1 MSRFTRYATTSQSL
15 SLAAM
20 EEASRRGLREADLQ
34 DLFLAL
40 TLSGQSAGRVLRDL
54 GITIDAG
61 RTAVEEYQ
69 KEQIASLGINASL
82 PPAGDIVLP
91 KAGGYELSKRA
102 RDLIGR
108 AGDKGRTADAAAV
121 LRELLDEP
129 SGVVTDL
136 LEQLNTTPAMVI
148 AALDTP
154 STPPV
159 QNKGTRSRRRGECTV
174 GNESF
179 VPAPINDVWG
189 LLSDPERIPE
199 WDPMAGTVEPTLD
212 ETVSSPATAENHG
225 SSGEAAKA
233 GAAWT
238 IYASMTYPDGK
249 PLKVHEKFRRRT
261 LKVLHMTSPSR
272 ISWFLTYPDSITNP
286 PMTRTFELAPAT
298 GGTHLTITMTWAQRQ
313 GWQRLLGP
321 VLLPLRRFLT
331 WIMVTQIRDT
341 ISRAFR

>member
-20 EEASRRGLREADLQ
+20 EEASRRGLREAGLQ

-40 TLSGQSAGRVLRDL
+40 TLSDQSAGRVLRDL

-91 KAGGYELSKRA
+91 KTGGYELSKRA
-102 RDLIGR
+102 RVLIGR
-108 AGDKGRTADAAAV
+108 AGEKGRTADATAV
-121 LRELLDEP
+121 LRVLLDEP

-136 LEQLNTTPAMVI
+136 LERLNTTPAMVI
-148 AALDTP
+148 AGLDHA
-154 STPPV
+154 STATT
-159 QNKGTRSRRRGECTV
+159 QNSKIRSRRRGECTV
-174 GNESF
+174 VNESF
-179 VPAPINDVWG
+179 VPASINEVWA
-189 LLSDPERIPE
+189 LLSEPERIPE
-199 WDPMAGTVEPTLD
+199 WDPMAGTVETTID
-212 ETVSSPATAENHG
+212 ETASSPTTMENHKP
-225 SSGEAAKA
+225 SGEKVQV

-238 IYASMTYPDGK
+238 VHASTTYPDGK
-249 PLKVHEKFRRRT
+249 PLRVQEKLRRRT
-261 LKVLHMTSPSR
+261 LEVLHITPPSR
-272 ISWFLTYPDSITNP
+272 ISWYLTYPDAITNP
-286 PMTRTFELAPAT
+286 PMTRTFDLAPTT

-313 GWQRLLGP
+313 GWQRLLRP
-321 VLLPLRRFLT
+321 VLLPPRRFLT
-331 WIMVTQIRDT
+331 WIMVNQTRDT

>member
-1 MSRFTRYATTSQSL
+1 MSKFTQYAATSQSL
-15 SLAAM
+15 ALTAM

-40 TLSGQSAGRVLRDL
+40 TLNDQHAGQVLRDL

-69 KEQIASLGINASL
+69 KEQIASLGITASL
-82 PPAGDIVLP
+82 PPAGEIVLP
-91 KAGGYELSKRA
+91 KTGGYELSKRA

-108 AGDKGRTADAAAV
+108 AGERGRTADAAAV

-129 SGVVTDL
+129 SGVMTDL
-136 LEQLNTTPAMVI
+136 LERLNTTPALVI
-148 AALDTP
+148 AGLDHASTTP
-154 STPPV
+154 S
-159 QNKGTRSRRRGECTV
+159 QEMGTRSRRRGECTV
-174 GNESF
+174 VNESF
-179 VPAPINDVWG
+179 VPAPIDEVWA

-199 WDPMAGTVEPTLD
+199 WDPMAGTVETTIG
-212 ETVSSPATAENHG
+212 ETAYSPATVENYEP
-225 SSGEAAKA
+225 SGEEVQV
-233 GAAWT
+233 GTAWT
-238 IYASMTYPDGK
+238 VHAPMTYPDGK

-261 LKVLHMTSPSR
+261 LQVLHATPRSR
-272 ISWFLTYPDSITNP
+272 ISWFLTYPDAITNP
-286 PMTRTFELAPAT
+286 PMTRTFDLAPAT
-298 GGTHLTITMTWAQRQ
+298 GGTHLTITMTWAQRR